1 MPRPASHGLALA
13 AARAALAVAGH
24 ALLEE
29 EAHTIVGHDTLRCCT
44 VIFTSGTTQKTE
56 ALSGNR
62 PVSWGNLACHSRH
75 RYERRSLR
83 HNFKLKPAKHHEAA
97 SAKRLDQEPLNSSP
111 SESPETSLAIR
122 LSKSGYLEAAR
133 YTDLQNS
140 ICATWIYLLFKQDT
154 ASCRHLSPPAS
165 ACPSLGSKC

>member
-1 MPRPASHGLALA
+1 MLYCHLHVRHYKELKHSQATALFHGETLLVIPA
-13 AARAALAVAGH
+13 
-24 ALLEE
+24 
-29 EAHTIVGHDTLRCCT
+29 TDTKD
-44 VIFTSGTTQKTE
+44 V
-56 ALSGNR
+56 
-62 PVSWGNLACHSRH
+62 
-75 RYERRSLR
+75 
-83 HNFKLKPAKHHEAA
+83 A
-97 SAKRLDQEPLNSSP
+97 SATTSNSSWQNIMKRFLQKRVMSCSTSKGHCGRQRLDQEPLNSSP

-122 LSKSGYLEAAR
+122 LSKSGYLEAAH